1 MKALRLWRA
10 AWERSGVQIVTMAQL
25 AARLACGFTHPARS
39 QDLDPA
45 IRAALE
51 TRDFAEFRTCP
62 RACRCLPASPLNQ
75 KDSSVINLRRMPAFG
90 AFRPERFPQQC

>member
-1 MKALRLWRA
+1 MLYSSSAKVKALRLWRA

-51 TRDFAEFRTCP
+51 TRDFAEFESVRELAGVCQ
-62 RACRCLPASPLNQ
+62 RPL
-75 KDSSVINLRRMPAFG
+75 
-90 AFRPERFPQQC
+90 